1 MESVFTA
8 TNLLNA
14 FYYLFFTD
22 NLFTKKS
29 IKMDKEFDFIYW
41 DDLKYKLRQEY
52 PQLTNADLLW
62 RNGTEEDL
70 LRMIAF
76 KLGKTKRELQ
86 AVIENF

>member
-1 MESVFTA
+1 VE
-8 TNLLNA
+8 
-14 FYYLFFTD
+14 
-22 NLFTKKS
+22 
-29 IKMDKEFDFIYW
+29 KEFDFIYW
-41 DDLKYKLRQEY
+41 DDLKYKLKQEY

-76 KLGKTKRELQ
+76 KLGKTKKELQ

>member
-1 MESVFTA
+1 
-8 TNLLNA
+8 
-14 FYYLFFTD
+14 
-22 NLFTKKS
+22 
-29 IKMDKEFDFIYW
+29 
-41 DDLKYKLRQEY
+41 
-52 PQLTNADLLW
+52 LLW